1 MFATTPMAQTASVKP
16 AAKAVEKPAAKAA
29 KPRTKPAARK
39 VAPVPV
45 VVSLAKAE
53 GEQLAAAALTY
64 YGDYSCEFQQTIN
77 VNTTPNNDG
86 YVDVR
91 LKNQT
96 WTMKPVLSST
106 GALRLE
112 DVRGQMLMIQ
122 IANKSM
128 LLDTK
133 LGQRVVDEC
142 VHETQRA
149 AIAAAAAA
157 AASQPAGAGLLQA
170 PAPAPDS
177 AAATAATAA
186 ASAAS
191 AASAS
196 AASAAASA
204 AAAAASAPASAPLS
218 APAPA
223 SVPSAPR

>member
-1 MFATTPMAQTASVKP
+1 MFATATMAQSASVKP
-16 AAKAVEKPAAKAA
+16 AAKPVAKPAAKAA
-29 KPRTKPAARK
+29 RPPAKPAARK
-39 VAPVPV
+39 VVPVPV
-45 VVSLAKAE
+45 AVALAKAE

-64 YGDYSCEFQQTIN
+64 YGDYGCEFKQTIN

-112 DVRGQMLMIQ
+112 DVKGQMLMIQ

-149 AIAAAAAA
+149 AIAIAVAAAA
-157 AASQPAGAGLLQA
+157 AASQPAGPGLLQA
-170 PAPAPDS
+170 PAPAS
-177 AAATAATAA
+177 A
-186 ASAAS
+186 
-191 AASAS
+191 
-196 AASAAASA
+196 
-204 AAAAASAPASAPLS
+204 
-218 APAPA
+218 
-223 SVPSAPR
+223 PSAPR

>member
-1 MFATTPMAQTASVKP
+1 MFATATIAQSASVKP
-16 AAKAVEKPAAKAA
+16 AAKPVAKPAAKAA
-29 KPRTKPAARK
+29 RPPAKPAARK
-39 VAPVPV
+39 VVPVPV
-45 VVSLAKAE
+45 AVPLAKAE

-64 YGDYSCEFQQTIN
+64 YGDYGCEFKQTIN

-112 DVRGQMLMIQ
+112 DVKGQMLMIQ

-149 AIAAAAAA
+149 AIAAAAAV
-157 AASQPAGAGLLQA
+157 AASQPAGPGLLQA
-170 PAPAPDS
+170 PTPAPVS
-177 AAATAATAA
+177 T
-186 ASAAS
+186 
-191 AASAS
+191 SAS
-196 AASAAASA
+196 AAAPE
-204 AAAAASAPASAPLS
+204 AASAPASAPES
-218 APAPA
+218 APASA
-223 SVPSAPR
+223 SAPSAQR

>member
-1 MFATTPMAQTASVKP
+1 MFATATTAQTASVKP
-16 AAKAVEKPAAKAA
+16 AAKPVEKPATKATKSRA
-29 KPRTKPAARK
+29 KPAARN

-45 VVSLAKAE
+45 VVPLAKAE

-64 YGDYSCEFQQTIN
+64 YGDYGCEFQQTIN

-112 DVRGQMLMIQ
+112 EVRGQMLMIQ

-142 VHETQRA
+142 VHATQRA

-170 PAPAPDS
+170 PTS
-177 AAATAATAA
+177 ATD
-186 ASAAS
+186 
-191 AASAS
+191 S
-196 AASAAASA
+196 AASAAAA
-204 AAAAASAPASAPLS
+204 APQAASAPASAPLS

-223 SVPSAPR
+223 SAPSAPR